1 MILIII
7 TWLLVLVFVI
17 PPLMDMFGGF
27 GLEPGGTSCT
37 IDYWH
42 GKIGNYQNYVIFLV
56 IFAYMIPI
64 SVM

>member
-1 MILIII
+1 MILIVC
-7 TWLLVLVFVI
+7 TWLLILFFVTPALTGI
-17 PPLMDMFGGF
+17 FGRY

-42 GKIGNYQNYVIFLV
+42 GNIRNYHNYVIFLV